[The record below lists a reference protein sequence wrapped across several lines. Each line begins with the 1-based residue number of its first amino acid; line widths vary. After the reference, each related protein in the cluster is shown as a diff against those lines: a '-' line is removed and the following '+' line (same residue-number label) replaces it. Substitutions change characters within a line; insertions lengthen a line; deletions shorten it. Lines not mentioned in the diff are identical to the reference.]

1 MHGFST
7 GDGPIDAA
15 FLAIEKLLDHHFEL
29 EDFQIQAVTS
39 GAEAMGSASVKL
51 RYDNK
56 VYAGRGLSTDVIG
69 ASIRAYID
77 AVNKIC
83 FEAGVK

>member
-1 MHGFST
+1 
-7 GDGPIDAA
+7 
-15 FLAIEKLLDHHFEL
+15 
-29 EDFQIQAVTS
+29 
-39 GAEAMGSASVKL
+39 MGSASVKL